1 MMGVSRVTAWT
12 CATTTTRH
20 QSGARE
26 HGVGYSPEVALRRAS
41 HAMGERAPSVGVGVG
56 VDGDADDD
64 DGTTT
69 PMGDHDADSVHTN
82 TENDGRRTRDY
93 ARDPPKNWHSKW
105 TWSAV
110 DGSDRATRGPAG
122 RVLFEAPA
130 LHERARRGRVDEVRE
145 LLDSKTFDV
154 DAKDPA
160 GRTALHFA
168 VGYGR
173 EDVVRELL
181 ERGCELEP
189 RDDWTK
195 APVDWGLQAH
205 HAKCIELLRVEAVR
219 RGVYGGKG
227 KVAPLKTYVEHCY
240 GITSE
245 ELHEHVAKIAAE
257 AQENNKRNL
266 AKDAKKYDAV
276 RARASL
282 QDKLKLKAQGRKRR

>member
-1 MMGVSRVTAWT
+1 
-12 CATTTTRH
+12 
-20 QSGARE
+20 
-26 HGVGYSPEVALRRAS
+26 
-41 HAMGERAPSVGVGVG
+41 MGERTPSVGVG
-56 VDGDADDD
+56 DDDARD
-64 DGTTT
+64 DGTT
-69 PMGDHDADSVHTN
+69 PVGDDADSVHTN

-93 ARDPPKNWHSKW
+93 ARDAPKNWHSKW

-110 DGSDRATRGPAG
+110 DGGDRATRGPAG

-245 ELHEHVAKIAAE
+245 ELHEQVAKIAAE
-257 AQENNKRNL
+257 AQENNQRNL
-266 AKDAKKYDAV
+266 AKDTKKYDAV